1 MSVSNLYIM
10 RHGETVPGM
19 PDSERSLTKQG
30 EAEARA
36 MGTWLDSM
44 LANDVRAALRIVAS
58 PYRRAQQTAQWM
70 ATPLER
76 PVETLPIITPD
87 DPLEPLID
95 WLQQEV
101 AHTPCLLVSHMPLV
115 GALVGRL
122 VEGDVRASQ
131 PMPTATIAKL
141 EADIWAAGCATLKHW
156 QSPREL
162 LG

>member
-1 MSVSNLYIM
+1 MSRLYIM
-10 RHGETVPGM
+10 RHGEAAPGR
-19 PDSERSLTKQG
+19 PDSERSLTEHG
-30 EAEARA
+30 EQEARA
-36 MGTWLDSM
+36 MAAWLSDM
-44 LANDVRAALRIVAS
+44 LPGDVRTTLRIVAS

-87 DPLEPLID
+87 DPLEPLLD

-131 PMPTATIAKL
+131 PMPTATVAAL
-141 EADIWAAGCATLKHW
+141 EADVWAAGCATLRQW
-156 QSPREL
+156 QSPCEL

>member
-1 MSVSNLYIM
+1 MSNLYIM
-10 RHGETVPGM
+10 RHGEAVPGM

-30 EAEARA
+30 EAEARV
-36 MGTWLDSM
+36 MGTWLESM

>member
-1 MSVSNLYIM
+1 MSNLYIM
-10 RHGETVPGM
+10 RHGEAVPGM

-70 ATPLER
+70 ATSLER

-131 PMPTATIAKL
+131 PMPTAAIAAL
-141 EADIWAAGCATLKHW
+141 EADVWAAGCATLKHW

>member
-1 MSVSNLYIM
+1 MSNLYIM
-10 RHGETVPGM
+10 RHGEAAPGM
-19 PDSERSLTKQG
+19 PDSERSLTTQG
-30 EAEARA
+30 EVEVRA
-36 MGTWLDSM
+36 MGTWLQSM
-44 LANDVRAALRIVAS
+44 LGEDVRTTLRIIAS

-70 ATPLER
+70 ATPLGC
-76 PVETLPIITPD
+76 PVETLSIITPD

-95 WLQQEV
+95 WLQNDV
-101 AHTPCLLVSHMPLV
+101 ADMPCLLVSHMPLV

-122 VEGDVRASQ
+122 VEGDMRASQ
-131 PMPTATIAKL
+131 PMPTATIATL

>member
-1 MSVSNLYIM
+1 MSNLYIM
-10 RHGETVPGM
+10 RHGEAVPGM
-19 PDSERSLTKQG
+19 PDSERSLTSQG

-36 MGTWLDSM
+36 MGTWLNKA
-44 LANDVRAALRIVAS
+44 LAGDMRTTLRIVAS

-70 ATPLER
+70 ADPLGR

-95 WLQQEV
+95 WLQREV

-122 VEGDVRASQ
+122 VEGDMRASQ
-131 PMPTATIAKL
+131 PMPTATIAML

-156 QSPREL
+156 QSPHEL

>member
-1 MSVSNLYIM
+1 MSNLYIM
-10 RHGETVPGM
+10 RHGEAVPGM

-36 MGTWLDSM
+36 MGTWLESM
-44 LANDVRAALRIVAS
+44 LANDMRAALRIVAS

-76 PVETLPIITPD
+76 SVETLPIITPD

-95 WLQQEV
+95 WLQHEV

>member
-1 MSVSNLYIM
+1 MSNLYIM
-10 RHGETVPGM
+10 RHGEAVPGM

-30 EAEARA
+30 EAEARV
-36 MGTWLDSM
+36 MGTWLESM
-44 LANDVRAALRIVAS
+44 LANDARAALRIVAS

-122 VEGDVRASQ
+122 VEGDMRASQ
-131 PMPTATIAKL
+131 PMPPATIAML

>member
-1 MSVSNLYIM
+1 MSNLYIM
-10 RHGETVPGM
+10 RHGQAVQGM

-122 VEGDVRASQ
+122 VEGDMRASQ

-141 EADIWAAGCATLKHW
+141 EADIWAAGCAMLKHW

>member
-1 MSVSNLYIM
+1 M
-10 RHGETVPGM
+10 RHGEAAPGR
-19 PDSERSLTKQG
+19 PDSERSLTEHG
-30 EAEARA
+30 EQEARA
-36 MGTWLDSM
+36 MAAWLSDM
-44 LANDVRAALRIVAS
+44 LPGDVRTTLRIVAS

-87 DPLEPLID
+87 DPLEPLLD

-131 PMPTATIAKL
+131 PMPTATVAAL
-141 EADIWAAGCATLKHW
+141 EADVWAAGCATLRQW
-156 QSPREL
+156 QSPCEL

>member
-1 MSVSNLYIM
+1 MSNLYIM
-10 RHGETVPGM
+10 RHGEAVPGM

-115 GALVGRL
+115 SLLSALWVGEPRSRPGFR
-122 VEGDVRASQ
+122 VGSVAAFDVDVA
-131 PMPTATIAKL
+131 
-141 EADIWAAGCATLKHW
+141 AAGGA
-156 QSPREL
+156 RL
-162 LG
+162 LWLRAPE

>member
-1 MSVSNLYIM
+1 MSNLYIM
-10 RHGETVPGM
+10 RHGEAVPGM

-36 MGTWLDSM
+36 MGAWLESM
-44 LANDVRAALRIVAS
+44 LANDMRAALRIVAS

-76 PVETLPIITPD
+76 SVETLPIITPD

-95 WLQQEV
+95 WLQHEV